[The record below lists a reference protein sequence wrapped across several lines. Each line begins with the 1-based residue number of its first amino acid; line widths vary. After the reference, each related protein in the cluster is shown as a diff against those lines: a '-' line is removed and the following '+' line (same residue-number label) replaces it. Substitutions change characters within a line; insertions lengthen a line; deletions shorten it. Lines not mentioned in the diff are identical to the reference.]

1 MVLRAD
7 NTSSRFLVHMQ
18 DYIHVM
24 GVDNINVNN
33 TVYNLKIIIS
43 VLITVGTLLCILFV
57 FCFKR
62 REHPKNVRTG
72 SIKAGNTTQTS
83 PIVSRKVCILNLANF
98 FRELIYIIC
107 SSHNIAEIPLM
118 FGVKYQ
124 SISPQYHC
132 NTAKV
137 GVLSINQSINLLIY
151 FDRDQNHLRYL
162 SFSICPEK
170 NENTVTPVTVMFVW
184 ISRLVTGPFFFLL
197 IIP

>member
-24 GVDNINVNN
+24 GVSNINVNN
-33 TVYNLKIIIS
+33 TVYNLEIIIS

-83 PIVSRKVCILNLANF
+83 PIVLRKVCILNMSLF
-98 FRELIYIIC
+98 YLFREFIYIIC
-107 SSHNIAEIPLM
+107 SSHNTAEIPLK
-118 FGVKYQ
+118 FGVKHQ
-124 SISPQYHC
+124 SISPQY
-132 NTAKV
+132 N
-137 GVLSINQSINLLIY
+137 
-151 FDRDQNHLRYL
+151 
-162 SFSICPEK
+162 
-170 NENTVTPVTVMFVW
+170 
-184 ISRLVTGPFFFLL
+184 
-197 IIP
+197 